1 MPTRQK
7 LVSMGIPTTA
17 VATIVAAALLNPF
30 SSSSTSGPVGIE
42 KRDTHDIDVV
52 FAVDTTGSMDGLL
65 DGAKRTVWSI
75 ASHIKQTDPNANIRI
90 GLVAYRDLGEE
101 YVTKPFQ
108 LTTDL
113 DAVYAELAQ
122 YTAMG
127 GGDTPEDVDAAMADA
142 LKMSWRPTAKKLLFV
157 VGDAPP
163 AGHGMVPSAEQLAR
177 NAASKGIT
185 VNTIRCGVDSDT
197 ASSFTQIAALGG
209 GSFSTISQNGG
220 VQQVATPYDN
230 RIAELSATIDSSAL
244 ILGKGARADHKMK
257 MGAVAAAPAAAKAD
271 RAAYY
276 GAGGGAPRDKADLV
290 DGLATGK
297 MKLED
302 VKEAELP
309 AELQGKDKGAIK
321 AEVDRRAAQRTQAQ
335 SELEKLNKERADY
348 LGKQKPAADD
358 SFDASV
364 KATVEAQIK

>member
-30 SSSSTSGPVGIE
+30 SSSSTSSPVGIE

-52 FAVDTTGSMDGLL
+52 FAVDTTGSMGGLL

-90 GLVAYRDLGEE
+90 GLVAYRDLGDE

-122 YTAMG
+122 YTAEG

-177 NAASKGIT
+177 NAASRGIT

-197 ASSFTQIAALGG
+197 ASTFTQIAALGG
-209 GSFSTISQNGG
+209 GAFSTISQNGG
-220 VQQVATPYDN
+220 VQQIATPYDD
-230 RIAELSATIDSSAL
+230 RIAELSATVDSSLL
-244 ILGKGARADHKMK
+244 ILGEGRRAEHARK

-276 GAGGGAPRDKADLV
+276 GASGSAPRDQADLV

-302 VKEAELP
+302 VEEAELP
-309 AELQGKDKGAIK
+309 AELQGKDTGALK
-321 AEVDRRAAQRTQAQ
+321 AEVERRAAQRTQAQ
-335 SELEKLNKERADY
+335 AELAKLTKERADY
-348 LGKQKPAADD
+348 LGKQKPAAAD
-358 SFDASV
+358 SFDAAV